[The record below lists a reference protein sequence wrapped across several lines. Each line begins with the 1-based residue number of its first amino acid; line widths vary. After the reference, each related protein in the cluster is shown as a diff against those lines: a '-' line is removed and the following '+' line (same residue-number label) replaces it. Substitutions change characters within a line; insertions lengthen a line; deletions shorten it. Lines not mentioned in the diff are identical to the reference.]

1 MNIGKEVKEQD
12 INFYHEMDPVE
23 IKQEIDD
30 FITHE
35 IECCNNFE
43 LFEKSYEG
51 ENMDDIKQDIG
62 KFMFDYNKD
71 KIEELIKSSKN
82 LLENEEQHIIKEI
95 KFEKEIKKDQ
105 EEELKLQEEIGKE
118 KRKKELLEYK
128 ENEQMKN
135 IINILN
141 EIEFKHNNNNKID
154 YTEEKIYKN
163 YKGEKSS
170 TKSFG
175 VVVYMDKEEYENEE
189 KNFLKNK
196 NIHIPACNK
205 LMGCVI
211 LKWFGE
217 TIGID
222 KIPLELIINHE
233 HGDRTKKCHKQVFI
247 KFNCKIYR
255 KINPSYFDLLGKR
268 YLIMAQKCIEEK
280 KLKQYCKYKDPY
292 QDEPYYEFN
301 FSKKMNIEKYLNSP
315 NIKDQSDNRKI
326 GNFCSIY
333 DNIINLENSD
343 NEETFNLYKI
353 SSNKN
358 EKEKFIIYLEKIKNF
373 HQLIMNVKKSN
384 ELEFKWNYPQFS
396 LNYLKE
402 QEEEEKNT
410 MIPDQKYLF
419 YYQTYE
425 WFKKYCINN
434 KRNLISVK
442 TRKKGLVIYGPRN
455 IGKTYFFLSWVAN
468 IEENPEKSPFV
479 IYCRG
484 PISYKNFGE

>member
-95 KFEKEIKKDQ
+95 KFEKEIKKDR

-170 TKSFG
+170 TKSF
-175 VVVYMDKEEYENEE
+175 
-189 KNFLKNK
+189 
-196 NIHIPACNK
+196 
-205 LMGCVI
+205 
-211 LKWFGE
+211 
-217 TIGID
+217 
-222 KIPLELIINHE
+222 
-233 HGDRTKKCHKQVFI
+233 
-247 KFNCKIYR
+247 
-255 KINPSYFDLLGKR
+255 
-268 YLIMAQKCIEEK
+268 
-280 KLKQYCKYKDPY
+280 
-292 QDEPYYEFN
+292 
-301 FSKKMNIEKYLNSP
+301 
-315 NIKDQSDNRKI
+315 
-326 GNFCSIY
+326 
-333 DNIINLENSD
+333 
-343 NEETFNLYKI
+343 
-353 SSNKN
+353 
-358 EKEKFIIYLEKIKNF
+358 
-373 HQLIMNVKKSN
+373 
-384 ELEFKWNYPQFS
+384 
-396 LNYLKE
+396 
-402 QEEEEKNT
+402 
-410 MIPDQKYLF
+410 
-419 YYQTYE
+419 
-425 WFKKYCINN
+425 
-434 KRNLISVK
+434 
-442 TRKKGLVIYGPRN
+442 
-455 IGKTYFFLSWVAN
+455 
-468 IEENPEKSPFV
+468 
-479 IYCRG
+479 
-484 PISYKNFGE
+484 